1 MSNSN
6 NSNEI
11 NNNGLNI
18 LINNSVK
25 NNSQETSKIPKNI
38 GPYEIIKK
46 LKDGGYS
53 KIYLAQSRYTG
64 DNVCIKIIE
73 KIPFQENVE
82 DLLLATR
89 QIETLKILK
98 HRNIMSLFEVYESP
112 NFIFLITEYLS
123 GKDLIELLIAKKRF
137 SEEEAQKIFFQL
149 VDALYYMHKMNI
161 CHRDIRTEHIIFD
174 KNKTPKIVG
183 FSYSTFYT
191 KNQKLKDSFGSLCYA
206 CPEII
211 LENSYDPELADI
223 WSLGVVLY
231 VMVCGYLPFGE
242 ENDEKNKDLIIHGKI
257 EFPKEMTNKLKD
269 LLRHMLDVNSK
280 KRYNFTKIMKHP
292 WFKPYNEELLMGGC
306 NLYKMIYPIEQKILN
321 IIQIF
326 GLNKKNVEKD
336 IKDNKYNIGTGLYR
350 HLVIKLNEMGFKSL
364 SDLGSKEYLQY
375 RNDKNNYYLDG
386 ENNYNN
392 HLNKVQEKIEK
403 IEKFISDYQEKEEN
417 IIVQLNN
424 FEEANLSMVKSEE
437 NKSRILNNSD
447 INNNISFS
455 ENKYEKKE
463 KENYIKCENV
473 VNDLQE
479 KINKKYCH
487 KRTLTPMFALKEL
500 EYEQMNS
507 SNNNENENLEAEEIG
522 HINKDEINLINKSK
536 KVDKRKNILLNIN
549 KELRCS
555 GQKLFR
561 AKSSPNIKNLVIKLM
576 NENSCNTNKYKNIKN
591 LDITRRIDDSHNITT
606 SYAKWRDWRD
616 TSMII
621 RRKKNYLNCSS
632 FLDSYLKKPHPDN
645 LRRNDAKNSLLNDI
659 NQIIIEENNNNS
671 IINNSGNTSN
681 NNINNEGRKSKQIK
695 YSLSFGDDDEDEED
709 ESSYISKIDSKQ
721 VSIYDIDEELKVLKE
736 IGNTNIKSPNLKT
749 NNNNVGSNKYIS
761 NFTDKI
767 QSSNK
772 NLYNYK
778 TNRNTKKNKNINN
791 NNNESPIIFKSNQ
804 AEMSFHDDTNDN
816 NNNNILLS
824 TNKNE
829 KNKNIKN
836 INNIIIRSNSN
847 IENSTN
853 NKIISNFNHKGNA
866 YNRAYTFNIDKKNEE
881 KEKEKEKEK
890 EEKEEISI
898 FYNDKKKVAKIYLNN
913 ENEKETSIDFIHN
926 KEKSK
931 YSYSYFKDILPIK
944 RIDNITQ
951 INLDNCCI
959 SDIDKIFRKNDNT
972 FIINKEKVK
981 EKKYFNRNNVVK
993 FNQKK
998 TFDNIQEKNKNI
1010 VIIEN
1015 NNTSKRSPKEK
1026 NNNMR
1031 NGKLKIVKQNNNDY
1045 TEKKH
1050 RRKESIEVNNN
1061 ENNICPGLM
1070 KEDKNDNKKFS
1081 NTSTQF
1087 CKDKNHKFN
1096 NNNNKKIE
1104 NKKNEKDKNMKNAK
1118 IQKIKYKS
1126 EISSK
1131 YHEEL
1136 NFTNISDLSDIRALS
1151 ILSPENRIQN
1161 IYDNKEN
1168 VLYCNILPKKLNI
1181 DKTFKNQNQL
1191 KYHISNLSVSHE
1203 NNIICKGKSNIINI
1217 NNNDR
1222 QNKFS
1227 NSMSHFYNNNNSI
1240 GKMKKVDDNY
1250 LNFDELDYNN
1260 NDNFM
1265 TYEKFENNTH
1275 NIYNNRYNDL
1285 NNYSNIDCMNK
1296 NTYNNNFIVTIKK
1309 RNLAEKLK
1317 EEIKKSMNKNNLNSP
1332 LITNGRINLEN
1343 NNNIILYNNN
1353 MKNYFKNDINN
1364 DDIEYN
1370 FENKKSNLTN
1380 IIFNGSMQQSNGKKI
1395 RDKIIRCSSMLTK
1408 NNIYEDENEDDNS
1421 SIPKNKN
1428 QSTLV
1433 NNYHNNI
1440 PLRQY
1445 DLNSS
1450 QYVTQY
1456 INMDNTNTINNIN
1469 VSSSISS
1476 INNQTDF
1483 NNYKSS
1489 SMNKEN
1495 NSDYLFYALQN
1506 NNNNKRDGSEVVP
1519 KKKNIIRIKKNNKL
1533 SNSIILENGEKNN
1546 LINQNHSI
1554 YVNKSKKKSNGK
1566 KFNIVNSTN
1575 VNDYNKTITISK
1587 KNSDLLIKNLKYKCL
1602 NGKAKNIDLNN
1613 DNIIILSKHKKNYD
1627 NDFNYAADKLTTCSI
1642 PQLTN
1647 TNNNNNIVT
1656 NSDCKNSNKILSEFV
1671 LPKNK
1676 KNINAKIT
1684 NKKLSFT
1691 GNNSNNKK
1699 NANYKKKNNNINCKI
1714 KNKNKLSNRKNNV
1727 NCKSKINIYEDDGE
1741 GKTERN
1747 KEEVNIC
1754 DSLTMRCSQKTF
1766 RNIKNNNS
1774 VIATSKKNERKKS
1787 SHGYKKKLFF

>member
-6 NSNEI
+6 NSNDI
-11 NNNGLNI
+11 NNNCLNI
-18 LINNSVK
+18 PINNSEK
-25 NNSQETSKIPKNI
+25 NNSQETIKIPKNI

-73 KIPFQENVE
+73 KIPFQENAE

-98 HRNIMSLFEVYESP
+98 HRNIMSLFEIYESP

-123 GKDLIELLIAKKRF
+123 GKDLIELLIARKRF

-149 VDALYYMHKMNI
+149 VDALNYMHKMNI

-292 WFKPYNEELLMGGC
+292 WFKPYNEELLIGGC
-306 NLYKMIYPIEQKILN
+306 NLYKMIYPVDQKILN

-350 HLVIKLNEMGFKSL
+350 HLIIKLNEIGFKSL

-375 RNDKNNYYLDG
+375 RNDKKNYYLDG

-392 HLNKVQEKIEK
+392 HLSKVQEKIEK

-417 IIVQLNN
+417 IIIQLNN
-424 FEEANLSMVKSEE
+424 LEEANVSMVKSEE

-463 KENYIKCENV
+463 KENHYNNIKFENNV
-473 VNDLQE
+473 MNEIKE
-479 KINKKYCH
+479 KVNKKYCH

-507 SNNNENENLEAEEIG
+507 SNNNNNENLEAEEIG
-522 HINKDEINLINKSK
+522 HINKDEIDLINKSK

-576 NENSCNTNKYKNIKN
+576 NENSCNTNKYKNIRN

-616 TSMII
+616 TSMVI

-736 IGNTNIKSPNLKT
+736 IGNTNVKSPNLKT

-761 NFTDKI
+761 NFTDKM

-778 TNRNTKKNKNINN
+778 TNRNSKKNKII

-804 AEMSFHDDTNDN
+804 AEMSFHDDTNNNN

-829 KNKNIKN
+829 NNKNIKN

-847 IENSTN
+847 IENSNN
-853 NKIISNFNHKGNA
+853 NKIISNFNHKGNT

-881 KEKEKEKEK
+881 KEKEKKK

-898 FYNDKKKVAKIYLNN
+898 FYNDKKKISKIYLNN
-913 ENEKETSIDFIHN
+913 ENDTSIDFIHN
-926 KEKSK
+926 KEKNK
-931 YSYSYFKDILPIK
+931 YSYSYFKDTLTIK

-951 INLDNCCI
+951 INMNNCCI
-959 SDIDKIFRKNDNT
+959 SDIDKIIRKIDNKV
-972 FIINKEKVK
+972 IINKEKVK

-998 TFDNIQEKNKNI
+998 TFDNVKEKNKNI

-1015 NNTSKRSPKEK
+1015 NNTSKRISKEQ
-1026 NNNMR
+1026 NMK
-1031 NGKLKIVKQNNNDY
+1031 NGKLKIAKQNNNDY

-1061 ENNICPGLM
+1061 ENNIYSGLI
-1070 KEDKNDNKKFS
+1070 KEDKNDNKKFG

-1087 CKDKNHKFN
+1087 CKDKNHKL
-1096 NNNNKKIE
+1096 NNNNKNIE
-1104 NKKNEKDKNMKNAK
+1104 NKKNEKDINLKNTKM
-1118 IQKIKYKS
+1118 QKIKYKS
-1126 EISSK
+1126 EMSSK

-1168 VLYCNILPKKLNI
+1168 VLYCNILPTKVNI
-1181 DKTFKNQNQL
+1181 DKTFKNQNQI

-1227 NSMSHFYNNNNSI
+1227 YSMSHFYNNHNSI
-1240 GKMKKVDDNY
+1240 GKMKKVDENY
-1250 LNFDELDYNN
+1250 INFDELDCNN

-1275 NIYNNRYNDL
+1275 NIYNSRYDNL
-1285 NNYSNIDCMNK
+1285 NNYSNIDYMNK

-1343 NNNIILYNNN
+1343 NNNINLCNNN

-1370 FENKKSNLTN
+1370 FENKNSNLTN

-1408 NNIYEDENEDDNS
+1408 NNIYEDENEDDNN

-1440 PLRQY
+1440 PLKHY

-1450 QYVTQY
+1450 QYMTQY

-1469 VSSSISS
+1469 VNNSISS
-1476 INNQTDF
+1476 INNQTEY

-1489 SMNKEN
+1489 SMNKDNN
-1495 NSDYLFYALQN
+1495 NSDFLYYALQN
-1506 NNNNKRDGSEVVP
+1506 NNKKRDDSKAP
-1519 KKKNIIRIKKNNKL
+1519 KKKNTIRIKKNKL

-1546 LINQNHSI
+1546 LINQNQSK

-1602 NGKAKNIDLNN
+1602 NGKAKNIDINN

-1627 NDFNYAADKLTTCSI
+1627 NDFNYADKLTTCSL
-1642 PQLTN
+1642 PQITN
-1647 TNNNNNIVT
+1647 ANNIIT

-1676 KNINAKIT
+1676 KNNNKIT
-1684 NKKLSFT
+1684 SKKLSFT

-1699 NANYKKKNNNINCKI
+1699 SANYKKKNNNINCKVNN

-1727 NCKSKINIYEDDGE
+1727 NCKSKINIYDNIDDGE

-1747 KEEVNIC
+1747 KEENNIC

-1774 VIATSKKNERKKS
+1774 VVASSKKNERKKS
-1787 SHGYKKKLFF
+1787 IHGYKKKLFF

>member
-6 NSNEI
+6 NSNDI

-18 LINNSVK
+18 LINNSAK

-46 LKDGGYS
+46 IKDGGYS
-53 KIYLAQSRYTG
+53 KIFLAQSKYTG
-64 DNVCIKIIE
+64 DNVCVKIIE

-98 HRNIMSLFEVYESP
+98 HRNIMSLLEIYESP

-269 LLRHMLDVNSK
+269 LLRHMLDINIK
-280 KRYNFTKIMKHP
+280 KRYNFSKIMKHP
-292 WFKPYNEELLMGGC
+292 WFKPYNEELLIGGC
-306 NLYKMIYPIEQKILN
+306 NLYKMIYPVDQKILN

-326 GLNKKNVEKD
+326 DLNKKNVEKD

-350 HLVIKLNEMGFKSL
+350 HLIIRLNEMGFKSL

-392 HLNKVQEKIEK
+392 YLNRVQEKIEK

-417 IIVQLNN
+417 IIIQLNN
-424 FEEANLSMVKSEE
+424 FEEANISMVKSEE

-455 ENKYEKKE
+455 ENKYEKKDHQF
-463 KENYIKCENV
+463 NNNNIKCENA
-473 VNDLQE
+473 VNEIQE
-479 KINKKYCH
+479 KVNKKYCH
-487 KRTLTPMFALKEL
+487 KRTMTPMFALKEL
-500 EYEQMNS
+500 EYDQMNS
-507 SNNNENENLEAEEIG
+507 SNNNNENLEEEIG

-536 KVDKRKNILLNIN
+536 KIDKRKNILLNIN

-576 NENSCNTNKYKNIKN
+576 NENSSNSNKNKNIKN

-616 TSMII
+616 TSMVI

-632 FLDSYLKKPHPDN
+632 FLDGYLKKSHPDN

-681 NNINNEGRKSKQIK
+681 NNINNEVRKSKQIK
-695 YSLSFGDDDEDEED
+695 YSLSFGEDDEDEED

-736 IGNTNIKSPNLKT
+736 IGNNIKSPNLKA
-749 NNNNVGSNKYIS
+749 NNNNIGSNKYIS
-761 NFTDKI
+761 NFTDKM

-772 NLYNYK
+772 NIYNYK
-778 TNRNTKKNKNINN
+778 TNRNVKKNKNIN
-791 NNNESPIIFKSNQ
+791 NNNESPIIFKSNR
-804 AEMSFHDDTNDN
+804 AEMSFHDDTN

-829 KNKNIKN
+829 KNKNIRN
-836 INNIIIRSNSN
+836 NNNIIIRSNSN
-847 IENSTN
+847 IENSDN
-853 NKIISNFNHKGNA
+853 NKIFSNFNHKGNT
-866 YNRAYTFNIDKKNEE
+866 YNRAYTFNVDKKKEE
-881 KEKEKEKEK
+881 KEV
-890 EEKEEISI
+890 KEEISI
-898 FYNDKKKVAKIYLNN
+898 FFNDKKKISKIFLNN
-913 ENEKETSIDFIHN
+913 ENDISIVFIHN
-926 KEKSK
+926 KEKNK
-931 YSYSYFKDILPIK
+931 YSYSYLKDNFTIK
-944 RIDNITQ
+944 RIDNNSK
-951 INLDNCCI
+951 INMNNSCI
-959 SDIDKIFRKNDNT
+959 SEIDKIIQKIDNKRL
-972 FIINKEKVK
+972 NKIK
-981 EKKYFNRNNVVK
+981 EKKYFNRNNIVK
-993 FNQKK
+993 LNQKK
-998 TFDNIQEKNKNI
+998 TFDNIKEKNKNI

-1015 NNTSKRSPKEK
+1015 NNTSKRISKEK
-1026 NNNMR
+1026 NNNNMNLMK
-1031 NGKLKIVKQNNNDY
+1031 NGKLKNIKQNNNDY

-1050 RRKESIEVNNN
+1050 RRKESIE
-1061 ENNICPGLM
+1061 IM
-1070 KEDKNDNKKFS
+1070 KEEKCDNKKYS
-1081 NTSTQF
+1081 HTSTQF
-1087 CKDKNHKFN
+1087 CRDKNHKL
-1096 NNNNKKIE
+1096 NNNNKNIE
-1104 NKKNEKDKNMKNAK
+1104 NKKNEKDKNIKL
-1118 IQKIKYKS
+1118 QKLKYKS

-1136 NFTNISDLSDIRALS
+1136 NFTNISDLSDIKALS
-1151 ILSPENRIQN
+1151 ILSPENKIQN

-1168 VLYCNILPKKLNI
+1168 VLYCNILPNKLNI
-1181 DKTFKNQNQL
+1181 DKTYNNQSQL
-1191 KYHISNLSVSHE
+1191 KYHINNLSVSHE
-1203 NNIICKGKSNIINI
+1203 NNIICKGKSNIKNI
-1217 NNNDR
+1217 NEKQNN
-1222 QNKFS
+1222 FS
-1227 NSMSHFYNNNNSI
+1227 YSMNHFYNNHNNSI
-1240 GKMKKVDDNY
+1240 RKNKKVDENY
-1250 LNFDELDYNN
+1250 INFEEIDYNN

-1275 NIYNNRYNDL
+1275 NLYNRYNDL
-1285 NNYSNIDCMNK
+1285 NNYSNIEYMNK
-1296 NTYNNNFIVTIKK
+1296 NTYNNNYIVTIKK

-1332 LITNGRINLEN
+1332 LITNGRINIEKKNL
-1343 NNNIILYNNN
+1343 NINLYNNN
-1353 MKNYFKNDINN
+1353 LKNYMKNDINK
-1364 DDIEYN
+1364 DEIDYN
-1370 FENKKSNLTN
+1370 FENRNSNLTN

-1395 RDKIIRCSSMLTK
+1395 RDKIIRCSSMLTR
-1408 NNIYEDENEDDNS
+1408 NNIYEDENEDDNY

-1433 NNYHNNI
+1433 NNYNNNI
-1440 PLRQY
+1440 PIRHY

-1456 INMDNTNTINNIN
+1456 INMENTNTNNNIN
-1469 VSSSISS
+1469 VNSSISS
-1476 INNQTDF
+1476 INNQTEF
-1483 NNYKSS
+1483 NNNYKSS
-1489 SMNKEN
+1489 SMNKES
-1495 NSDYLFYALQN
+1495 NSDYLLYDLQN
-1506 NNNNKRDGSEVVP
+1506 KKRDDSEVP
-1519 KKKNIIRIKKNNKL
+1519 KKKNIIRIKKNKL
-1533 SNSIILENGEKNN
+1533 SNSIILENGEKNQN
-1546 LINQNHSI
+1546 NQNI
-1554 YVNKSKKKSNGK
+1554 YANKSKKKSNGK
-1566 KFNIVNSTN
+1566 KFNIVNNTN
-1575 VNDYNKTITISK
+1575 INDYNKTITISK

-1602 NGKAKNIDLNN
+1602 NGKAKNIDINN

-1627 NDFNYAADKLTTCSI
+1627 NDVNINFNYPDKHTTSSI
-1642 PQLTN
+1642 PQLNN
-1647 TNNNNNIVT
+1647 TISKNININT
-1656 NSDCKNSNKILSEFV
+1656 NSDCKNSNQILSEFEF
-1671 LPKNK
+1671 PKNK
-1676 KNINAKIT
+1676 KNNYNTKIT

-1691 GNNSNNKK
+1691 RNNSNNKK
-1699 NANYKKKNNNINCKI
+1699 SFNYKKKNNINNNINYKT
-1714 KNKNKLSNRKNNV
+1714 KNKNKNKSSNRKNNV
-1727 NCKSKINIYEDDGE
+1727 NCKSKINICDNSDDGE
-1741 GKTERN
+1741 GKTYKN
-1747 KEEVNIC
+1747 KEEDNIC

-1774 VIATSKKNERKKS
+1774 VIASSKKNERKKS
-1787 SHGYKKKLFF
+1787 SHGYKKKLVF